1 MVEESIW
8 ARLSRVETV
17 NHMAAAFQDEETCRR
32 LLENMVW
39 PKGRF
44 CPHCGS
50 VRTTA
55 VAGRDMGKKARP
67 GLYQCSELACRRQF
81 TATTKTPL
89 HATKLPLRTWLTGFW
104 MQLHSDKGISSVR
117 LAEAVGVTQS
127 TAWRMGHA
135 FRVLMANHEAK
146 LGGIVEADDVK
157 IGGKPRRDPSNPD
170 ARKGKQGDSAKR
182 PALVVVARP
191 RDGGAGQVRAVPVPS
206 LEKGVVAEAMRQI
219 VEADAHLMTD
229 GGGSFVGLTAETTAP
244 TASRR
249 RRSSQIMTR

>member
-1 MVEESIW
+1 
-8 ARLSRVETV
+8 
-17 NHMAAAFQDEETCRR
+17 MAAAFQDEETCRR
-32 LLENMVW
+32 LVEEMVW

-50 VRTTA
+50 TRTTA

-81 TATTKTPL
+81 TATTKTPF
-89 HATKLPLRTWLTGFW
+89 HATKPALRAWLTGFW

-135 FRVLMANHEAK
+135 FRVLMANRETK

-157 IGGKPRRDPSNPD
+157 IGGKPRKDPANPD
-170 ARKGKQGDSAKR
+170 ARKGMQGHSTKR
-182 PALVVVARP
+182 PALVAVERP
-191 RDGGAGQVRAVPVPS
+191 RDGRAGQVRAVPVPFS
-206 LEKGVVAEAMRQI
+206 
-219 VEADAHLMTD
+219 
-229 GGGSFVGLTAETTAP
+229 
-244 TASRR
+244 
-249 RRSSQIMTR
+249 RRSSSPRRCARSSSRTRMS